1 MEIMGRED
9 AQFRLRIPHDLRDF
23 IRESSKRNQ
32 RSLNG
37 EVVFALRQYQTD
49 NEKGA

>member
-1 MEIMGRED
+1 MSTNP
-9 AQFRLRIPHDLRDF
+9 QFKLRVPADLRDF
-23 IRESSKRNQ
+23 IRASAKRNQ

-37 EVVFALRQYQTD
+37 ELVFALRQYEKA